1 MPDHHLLPVSAWVG
15 REEQHRD
22 EMRVETV
29 RGFEA
34 LLHDRAVAPRPGY
47 PAPLLSHWL
56 LFHSHAPLSVAGP
69 DGHVQRGGFL
79 PPITL
84 PRRMWAGGRIDFLRP
99 LAIGAGLIRRSR
111 IDAVAE
117 KLGRQGP
124 LTLVS
129 LRHEISDE
137 AGTLLR
143 EQQDLV
149 FRAAPQAGAVA
160 PPTTPAPATP
170 GWERRVEP
178 TPVMLFRYSALTMNG
193 HRIHYDHP
201 YATGVEGY
209 PGLVVHGPLLA
220 TFLLSGAE
228 AAQPG
233 RQVAHF
239 AYRAMRPV
247 FNTTPF
253 DACGTL
259 RPGGQA
265 ADLFIRNA
273 EGALCM
279 QAEVDFA

>member
-1 MPDHHLLPVSAWVG
+1 MPDHHLPPVSAWVG
-15 REEQHRD
+15 REEQRRD
-22 EMRVETV
+22 QMRAETV
-29 RGFEA
+29 QGFEA
-34 LLHDRAVAPRPGY
+34 LLHDHAVAPRAGY

-56 LFHSHAPLSVAGP
+56 LFHSHVPLSEAGP
-69 DGHVQRGGFL
+69 DGHAQRGGFL
-79 PPITL
+79 PPIAL

-111 IDAVAE
+111 IEAVAE
-117 KLGRQGP
+117 KRGRQGP
-124 LTLVS
+124 LTLVTI
-129 LRHEISDE
+129 LHEISDE
-137 AGTLLR
+137 AGPVLR

-149 FRAAPQAGAVA
+149 FREAPQAGEV
-160 PPTTPAPATP
+160 PPAASPALDTA

-178 TPVMLFRYSALTMNG
+178 TSLLLFRYSALTMNG

-220 TFLLSGAE
+220 TFLLNGAE

-233 RQVAHF
+233 RRVGHF

-247 FNTTPF
+247 FDTAPF
-253 DACGTL
+253 DVCGTL
-259 RPGGQA
+259 RAEGRA